1 MFECYIKTYLLL
13 IDFLASELN
22 LARQVRK
29 FDASTIRGLRPLM
42 VESGN
47 RTRVSRWLGW
57 MDEIIA

>member
-29 FDASTIRGLRPLM
+29 FDASTIRGSRPLM

>member
-13 IDFLASELN
+13 IDFLVGELN

-29 FDASTIRGLRPLM
+29 FDASTIRGSRPLM

>member
-29 FDASTIRGLRPLM
+29 FDASSIR
-42 VESGN
+42 
-47 RTRVSRWLGW
+47 
-57 MDEIIA
+57 A

>member
-13 IDFLASELN
+13 IDFLAGELN

-29 FDASTIRGLRPLM
+29 FDASTIRGSRPLM

>member
-29 FDASTIRGLRPLM
+29 FDASTIRGSRPLM

-47 RTRVSRWLGW
+47 RTRVSSWLG
-57 MDEIIA
+57 